1 MEHQARTEWAPEGV
15 CEAVQPGAATPRPA
29 AGRRPRPWL
38 ERLEP
43 GADAAPEGASLGA
56 RQAGGQPHLS
66 PLPSRPCL
74 KCGASC
80 PCTKVSAPA
89 PAKAYSRPAGRA
101 ERKGGFAGSR
111 PEPRAGELGEEPG
124 VRLRLCGRETR
135 AASTRRGRHAGEQVG
150 GEAGPRLGLR
160 CQERPSEPARQLL
173 QRLRGLEKST
183 QGSETHRWRGL
194 SHVPS
199 CTCSAFRK
207 SSRRGCG
214 LSPRTPGP
222 LRTHTSVGGWWRHPR
237 PPPAP
242 THTARAGETQWVDPT
257 PAGAPQDPGTHTSVG
272 VGGWRRCGSSP
283 GPSCRG
289 TGPNGTCS
297 QASRSFSLISP
308 HLRLRLRPYPGE
320 SR

>member
-150 GEAGPRLGLR
+150 GRGGAPTGAAVPGETLRARPAAAAETERPREEHTRVRDPQVERAEPRAQLRMFRLQEEFPPRLWAEPTHPGAPQDAHQRGGLV
-160 CQERPSEPARQLL
+160 A
-173 QRLRGLEKST
+173 
-183 QGSETHRWRGL
+183 
-194 SHVPS
+194 
-199 CTCSAFRK
+199 
-207 SSRRGCG
+207 
-214 LSPRTPGP
+214 
-222 LRTHTSVGGWWRHPR
+222 
-237 PPPAP
+237 PPPP
-242 THTARAGETQWVDPT
+242 PHTWQGHGETQWVDPT

-272 VGGWRRCGSSP
+272 VGGWRRRRPAHTLMTGAAALAQGPAAAAQVPMGHAARLPEASPSSVP
-283 GPSCRG
+283 
-289 TGPNGTCS
+289 T
-297 QASRSFSLISP
+297 
-308 HLRLRLRPYPGE
+308 
-320 SR
+320 